1 LHSCFYV
8 NKAVNRDEAVIV
20 ARKDNKN
27 VVLFSSAEYS
37 NTLENMHVFGN
48 KANRDWLAESL
59 KQYHV
64 E

>member
-1 LHSCFYV
+1 M
-8 NKAVNRDEAVIV
+8 IV